1 MSFLK
6 NLFSKAQAEIK
17 VITNKDIK
25 NLKTK
30 YVYIKRKNKLIKFRV
45 VTNGVGI
52 ASLIEVKK

>member
-30 YVYIKRKNKLIKFRV
+30 YVYIKRKNKLIKFKV
-45 VTNGVGI
+45 MTNSLGI
-52 ASLIEVKK
+52 ANLLEVKK